1 MGAAIALSHRG
12 RGLTAPNPNVGCIVV
27 AGGDVAGRGWTAAGG
42 RPHAEAVAL
51 QEAGAA
57 AKGATVYVT
66 LEPCAHVSER
76 GPACADL
83 LAAARPARVVI
94 AARAPDSRTNGRG
107 AERLDRKSVVSGKS
121 VSVGV
126 DLGGSRIMK
135 KKITSAQK
143 ESKHII

>member
-1 MGAAIALSHRG
+1 MTMAGGQTDQRWMGAAIALSHRG

-27 AGGDVAGRGWTAAGG
+27 AGGDVAGRGWMAAGG

-66 LEPCAHVSER
+66 LEPCAYVSER

-83 LAAARPARVVI
+83 PAAARPAPVAHTSDERRSGEECVGPCI
-94 AARAPDSRTNGRG
+94 SRG
-107 AERLDRKSVVSGKS
+107 
-121 VSVGV
+121 
-126 DLGGSRIMK
+126 
-135 KKITSAQK
+135 
-143 ESKHII
+143 